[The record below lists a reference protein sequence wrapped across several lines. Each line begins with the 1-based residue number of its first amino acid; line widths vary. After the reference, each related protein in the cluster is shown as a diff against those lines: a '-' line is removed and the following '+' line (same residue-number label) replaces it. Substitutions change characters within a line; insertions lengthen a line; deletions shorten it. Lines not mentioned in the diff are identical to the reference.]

1 MKLLLELHDL
11 CVERGISISTAES
24 CTSGLIASNIT
35 TISGS
40 SVYFKGGVVAYQN
53 SIKTDLLDISE
64 DLINNKG
71 EVSTEVV
78 EKMAANSLLKFQS
91 DFSVATSGYTGPNGG
106 TKINPVGTV
115 FISIAAKKKIS
126 SRRFFFSGERE
137 YIASQ
142 ATIKAVEFLI
152 DEIKKQ

>member
-1 MKLLLELHDL
+1 MKLLLELQDL
-11 CVERGISISTAES
+11 CIERGISISTAES

-40 SVYFKGGVVAYQN
+40 SLYFKGGIVAYQN
-53 SIKTDLLDISE
+53 SIKIDLLGISE
-64 DLINNKG
+64 NLINNKG
-71 EVSTEVV
+71 EVSPEVV

-115 FISIAAKKKIS
+115 FISIATKEKIS
-126 SRRFFFSGERE
+126 SRKF
-137 YIASQ
+137 
-142 ATIKAVEFLI
+142 
-152 DEIKKQ
+152 